1 MYREQWTLS
10 LVASTATTTTTT
22 TATNHHNKNK
32 PQKNNFLP
40 KLTPADADLVRA
52 DCKSSYEGEVELQVD
67 RTILNCVICG
77 RTASQNLMFVIPGSI
92 SKMTD

>member
-1 MYREQWTLS
+1 MMYREQWTLS
-10 LVASTATTTTTT
+10 LVASTATTT

-40 KLTPADADLVRA
+40 KLTPADADLVQA
-52 DCKSSYEGEVELQVD
+52 DCASSYEGEVELQVD

-77 RTASQNLMFVIPGSI
+77 QTASQNLMFAILGSI
-92 SKMTD
+92 SQLTD

>member
-1 MYREQWTLS
+1 MMYREQWTLS
-10 LVASTATTTTTT
+10 LVASTATTT

-77 RTASQNLMFVIPGSI
+77 SSGGWSI
-92 SKMTD
+92 FQLTD

>member
-1 MYREQWTLS
+1 MMYREQWTLS
-10 LVASTATTTTTT
+10 LVASTAT
-22 TATNHHNKNK
+22 AKHHNKNK

-40 KLTPADADLVRA
+40 KLTPADADLVQA
-52 DCKSSYEGEVELQVD
+52 DCKSSYKVELQVD